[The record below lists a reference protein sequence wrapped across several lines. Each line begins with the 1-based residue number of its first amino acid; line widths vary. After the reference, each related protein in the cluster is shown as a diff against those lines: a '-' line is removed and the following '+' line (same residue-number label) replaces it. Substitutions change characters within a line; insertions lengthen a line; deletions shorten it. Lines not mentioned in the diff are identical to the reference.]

1 MSATQLH
8 NNCKGCTP
16 KSALQASP
24 TRLEGLPGLVCLL
37 LGTRW
42 YLIGWLVEP
51 KVWFSVTF
59 TFALLC
65 TYRTDMVGTQEGN
78 EMV

>member
-1 MSATQLH
+1 M
-8 NNCKGCTP
+8 
-16 KSALQASP
+16 
-24 TRLEGLPGLVCLL
+24 CLL